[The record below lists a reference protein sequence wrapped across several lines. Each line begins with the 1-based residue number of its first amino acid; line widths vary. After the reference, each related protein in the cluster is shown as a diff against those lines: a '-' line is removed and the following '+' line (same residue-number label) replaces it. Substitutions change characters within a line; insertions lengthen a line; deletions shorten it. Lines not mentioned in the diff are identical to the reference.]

1 MTKMTDEQQQIDND
15 EISLKEL
22 IQKIQEW
29 IAYLKTQWKLIIGIA
44 ALGGIIGFVYA
55 SFQKPS
61 YLATTTF
68 VLEEDKG
75 GGMGGAMGL
84 ASSFGFDLGGGGGG
98 LFTSSNIIELMKSRL
113 VVEKTL
119 LNPVQVAGKEIS
131 LADYYIQI
139 NKLNEGWSK
148 KPALANINFPVNA
161 DRTKFGLVQDSIL
174 QTISAELIKSNLVIA
189 QKDKKVSIIS
199 LTVKTESELFSK
211 LFCEQLLKETSDFY
225 IETKSKKSRL
235 NVDILQHQTD
245 SIRAELNNA
254 ITGVATAS
262 DNVYNLN
269 PAYNVKKTPGTRRQV
284 DVQANTAIL
293 TQLVAQLELS
303 KVSAR
308 KETPLIQL
316 IDRPILPLNNEKPG
330 RLQYF
335 LLGCILAGFLTL
347 LYLIV
352 RRLFR
357 NMFNQV

>member
-55 SFQKPS
+55 SFQKPN

-75 GGMGGAMGL
+75 GGGGLGGAMGL
-84 ASSFGFDLGGGGGG
+84 VSSFGFDLGGGGGG

-131 LADYYIQI
+131 LADYYIHV
-139 NKLNEGWSK
+139 NELREEWAK
-148 KPALANINFPVNA
+148 KPRLININFPVNA
-161 DRTKFGLVQDSIL
+161 DRTKFSLQQDSIL
-174 QTISAELIKSNLVIA
+174 QTISKDLTKENLTIT

-235 NVDILQHQTD
+235 NVDILQRQAD
-245 SIRAELNNA
+245 SIRAELNGA
-254 ITGVATAS
+254 ITGVAAAS

-269 PAYNVKKTPGTRRQV
+269 PAFNVKRTPSTRRQV

-303 KVSAR
+303 KVSLR
-308 KETPLIQL
+308 KETPLVQL
-316 IDRPILPLNNEKPG
+316 IDRPILPLEKDKVG
-330 RLQYF
+330 RLKS
-335 LLGCILAGFLTL
+335 LVLGGFLAGFLTV
-347 LYLIV
+347 LYLV
-352 RRLFR
+352 FGQLYRK
-357 NMFNQV
+357 MVA